1 MVRLILTLLNK
12 KISQL
17 NVPQM
22 KREEWKLWKRVKG
35 VIRGTSN
42 PHYKDQSYVNISLHI
57 FMSIGLYNYNTLY
70 NLEEKYPIN
79 LNAVHEILIYLLLKP
94 NIGACVMMG

>member
-1 MVRLILTLLNK
+1 
-12 KISQL
+12 
-17 NVPQM
+17 
-22 KREEWKLWKRVKG
+22 
-35 VIRGTSN
+35 
-42 PHYKDQSYVNISLHI
+42 
-57 FMSIGLYNYNTLY
+57 MSIGLYNYNTLY